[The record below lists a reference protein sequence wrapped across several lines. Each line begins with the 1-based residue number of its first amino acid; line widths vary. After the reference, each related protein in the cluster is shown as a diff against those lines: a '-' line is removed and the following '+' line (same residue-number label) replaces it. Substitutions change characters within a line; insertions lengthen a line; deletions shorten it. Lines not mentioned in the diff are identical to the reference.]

1 MKKGLIEL
9 RTGRKYTPGLPKE
22 ECADEIVDT
31 GFDVDY
37 ESFENVDEVVDEG
50 FDVDYESFK
59 EGEHG
64 KNAE

>member
-9 RTGRKYTPGLPKE
+9 RTGRVYIPGLPKE
-22 ECADEIVDT
+22 EYEDETVDT
-31 GFDVDY
+31 
-37 ESFENVDEVVDEG
+37 G

-64 KNAE
+64 EDGEGN

>member
-9 RTGRKYTPGLPKE
+9 RTGRVYIPGLPKE
-22 ECADEIVDT
+22 EYEDETVDT
-31 GFDVDY
+31 
-37 ESFENVDEVVDEG
+37 G

-64 KNAE
+64 KSREGERLYPQKRCAD